1 MVLNF
6 LKRLDRRF
14 KVLLA
19 SIGILSWSSGLSS
32 QYNQLYAIFLGADPI
47 NLGSLEGLGGAAS
60 AFFSVPA
67 GWFVDRFGAKKMLI
81 FGLALITVTA
91 VIYGCAL
98 NWLML
103 IPAIVLARMGMWLIM
118 PLADIIIVGVT
129 DYGRRS
135 FAISISRVIWTISS
149 LFSPLIAAIMIS
161 YFGGMSAEG
170 IRPLY
175 FVQIPASLLAILLVL
190 AKLEHLPTQ
199 KSPSQQPQKFDLI
212 QSYRELVKSEK
223 LLKHWIVA
231 VAAMN
236 LWAISLPYIP
246 LWMVKVKG
254 ADQNILG
261 LIGTLSILSSLL
273 MMMPIGKLSDA
284 IGRKKVFLLFRP
296 LVYAGTLL
304 LAWAPNHIVLIIAGI
319 LGLTALM
326 GAPGMGG
333 IGGASSIPLITMFFE
348 SFSPEKRGRAQGLV
362 GLLNLISSMAALL
375 GGLLWNMGYMEVVL
389 LLPLL
394 TDILILI
401 PTIIHMPEN
410 PSNGQKSQH

>member
-1 MVLNF
+1 VF
-6 LKRLDRRF
+6 SFFKRLDRRF

-19 SIGILSWSSGLSS
+19 SIGVLSWSSGLSS
-32 QYNQLYAIFLGADPI
+32 QYNQLYATFLGADPI
-47 NLGSLEGLGGAAS
+47 NLGSLESLGGAAS

-67 GWFVDRFGAKKMLI
+67 GWFIDRFGAKKMLI
-81 FGLALITVTA
+81 FGISLITVTA
-91 VIYGCAL
+91 VIYSCAL

-103 IPAIVLARMGMWLIM
+103 IPAIVLARVGMWLIM
-118 PLADIIIVGVT
+118 PLADMIIVEVT
-129 DYGRRS
+129 DYGKRS

-149 LFSPLIAAIMIS
+149 LFSPFIAAIMIS
-161 YFGGMSAEG
+161 YSGGMSAEG

-190 AKLEHLPTQ
+190 AKLEHQPTQ
-199 KSPSQQPQKFDLI
+199 KLPSQQLRKLDLI
-212 QSYRELVKSEK
+212 QSYKQLIESEK
-223 LLKHWIVA
+223 LLKHWMVA
-231 VAAMN
+231 IAAMN
-236 LWAISLPYIP
+236 FWAISLPYIP

-273 MMMPIGKLSDA
+273 IMMPIGKLSDT
-284 IGRKKVFLLFRP
+284 IGCKKVFLLFRS
-296 LVYAGTLL
+296 LIYAGTLL
-304 LAWAPNHIVLIIAGI
+304 LTWAPNHIILIIAGI

-375 GGLLWNMGYMEVVL
+375 GGILWNMGYMEVVL

-394 TDILILI
+394 TDILILV
-401 PTIIHMPEN
+401 PTIVRLPEK
-410 PSNGQKSQH
+410 PSDGQSSQH